1 MKVLALFVAAFSLAA
16 AALPVNYDVTVT
28 CDRAVCEE
36 TADAARA
43 FRLPESSKAVTE
55 CNVTVGPSEIVADGR
70 RITFNSFEQNLYM
83 GETTFADEENL
94 SKSLPG
100 KWVEFTLPGLAAGEL
115 TRDPDLTVESG
126 YLGYGLLAFM
136 LLYEGGREDAGE
148 QVFSVV
154 ERALPNGN
162 KAKSTVGFAPAD
174 GAEGEAFNVTVNS
187 VLSQETGMSKMTG
200 SAALSGIVERTVGA
214 DGLADAAKAELTGKR
229 ERNFVI
235 AGKEALLIEEITVTV
250 DILREGVEAPAGRE

>member
-1 MKVLALFVAAFSLAA
+1 MKVLALFVAAFSAA
-16 AALPVNYDVTVT
+16 TAALPVNYDVTVT
-28 CDRAVCEE
+28 CDRTVCEE

-43 FRLPESSKAVTE
+43 FRLPESSKAVTD
-55 CNVTVGPSEIVADGR
+55 CKITVGPSESVADGW

-115 TRDPDLTVESG
+115 TRDANLTVESG

-154 ERALPNGN
+154 EKALPNGN
-162 KAKSTVGFAPAD
+162 RAKSTVGFTPAD
-174 GAEGEAFNVTVNS
+174 GAEGEAFNVTVNR
-187 VLSQETGMSKMTG
+187 VLSQETGLSKMTG
-200 SAALSGIVERTVGA
+200 SAALSGIIEKAIGA
-214 DGLADAAKAELTGKR
+214 DGSTDAAKAELAGKR

-235 AGKEALLIEEITVTV
+235 AGKEALLKEEITLTV
-250 DILREGVEAPAGRE
+250 DILREGAEAPAGWR